1 MSLEKVIKA
10 IQPSQTDYGVDQ
22 KLLGWCQYQLKG
34 FVSLTNSQ
42 SIRLT
47 NSTDELT

>member
-34 FVSLTNSQ
+34 FVSLT

-47 NSTDELT
+47 NSNDELT